1 MSNVKLAII
10 YYSATGHNYQM
21 ATWAKEAAE
30 AQGAEVRL
38 LKVKELAPQEAI
50 NSNPA
55 WQAHVEATTA
65 IPEAQSSDLE
75 WADAII
81 WSVPTRFGVM
91 AAQMKQFIDQQ
102 GGLWAQGKT
111 ANKVVSAMTSAQNTH
126 GGQEATLL
134 SLFTV
139 MMHWGAIIVP
149 VGYTDPAIFAS
160 GGNPYGASVTAVDGQ
175 LNQELEASVKHQAR
189 RTIEIAQKM
198 IA

>member
-1 MSNVKLAII
+1 MSVKLAII

-21 ATWAKEAAE
+21 AKWAKEAAE
-30 AQGAEVRL
+30 TEGAEVRL

-55 WQAHVEATTA
+55 WQAHVEKTQA
-65 IPEAQSSDLE
+65 IPEARSSDIE

-81 WSVPTRFGVM
+81 WSTPTRFGVM

-102 GGLWAQGKT
+102 GGIWAQGKT
-111 ANKVVSAMTSAQNTH
+111 VNKVVSGMTSAQNTH
-126 GGQEATLL
+126 GGQEVTLL

-149 VGYTDPAIFAS
+149 VGYTDPVIYLS
-160 GGNPYGASVTAVDGQ
+160 GGNPYGASVTAQEGQ
-175 LNQELEASVKHQAR
+175 LNQEIEASVKHQAR
-189 RTIEIAQKM
+189 RTIEVAQKV